1 MTKKISIS
9 LFAFLF
15 LILLT
20 SAFLVKGFLLK
31 ESEVTAE
38 LAEVINIDR
47 DQSTIVIR
55 NVSGQETLVKVKVK
69 DIDHFQL
76 NSFYW
81 IEYKSFL
88 RGMPKLISYKLI
100 KFDG

>member
-1 MTKKISIS
+1 M
-9 LFAFLF
+9 
-15 LILLT
+15 
-20 SAFLVKGFLLK
+20 
-31 ESEVTAE
+31 
-38 LAEVINIDR
+38 
-47 DQSTIVIR
+47 
-55 NVSGQETLVKVKVK
+55 VKVKVK